1 MLIGGRGWNTTNSH
15 YRLFSLRFF
24 FSLVF
29 LVIPSCMDS
38 CGEYVRRESRLWY
51 LLCFLN
57 RAQSKRQV
65 SEREKENNQRRR
77 SSLGHEHIRV

>member
-1 MLIGGRGWNTTNSH
+1 MTNSH
-15 YRLFSLRFF
+15 YRFFSLRFF

-38 CGEYVRRESRLWY
+38 CGEYVRRERRLWY